1 MEVLDETTEKIEALR
16 AKTDLL
22 YRDMNKQRPKI
33 AGYMNLDYSSLDTE
47 SQYFLGA
54 LVNNTYSLS
63 VLLNET
69 IE

>member
-1 MEVLDETTEKIEALR
+1 
-16 AKTDLL
+16 
-22 YRDMNKQRPKI
+22 MNKQRPKI
-33 AGYMNLDYSSLDTE
+33 AGYMNLDYSSLDAD